1 MRNLDG
7 GYEFAN
13 RARAL
18 VAAALLAV
26 LAAGC
31 AVNPATGRREF
42 TLVTADQELA
52 IGRDGYGATVTE
64 YGKYDD
70 VALAAYVDTIGN
82 RLARASERPDL
93 QWHFTVLDDPMINAF
108 AMPGGYIYVTRG
120 ILAHLNS
127 EAQLAG
133 VLGHEIGHVTARHS
147 AKHITQQQIAG
158 LGMAVAGA
166 FSTTFQQYS
175 GAAQQALGLLMLKYS
190 RDDETQAD
198 ELGIRYATAAGYD
211 PREIP
216 ATYAMLKR
224 VSQRGGSSL
233 PFYLSTHPDPG
244 NREEHTAALAGQA
257 VAGKANLLVR
267 GHAYL
272 DHLRG
277 LVFGE
282 DPRGGWFDGARFTQ
296 PQMGFEMEFPAGWK
310 TQNGRAS
317 VAAAEPQQHGGMQ
330 LSLAGNAGTLTPS
343 DFVAGLR
350 RDGRIA
356 GAEGYGESIGGWPA
370 WVGRVTVP
378 AADGTASVLVA
389 AWVRLGPDRMLQ
401 FLGRGAATGDA
412 NERAI
417 VAAVRSMQPVRDVR
431 RANPE
436 PDRVRLKVASAAGT
450 FEALLAKLGGGALS
464 VEDASIL
471 NGVAVDETIGSGR
484 WLKVV
489 EAGHRR

>member
-1 MRNLDG
+1 MSELRA
-7 GYEFAN
+7 FAT
-13 RARAL
+13 
-18 VAAALLAV
+18 AV
-26 LAAGC
+26 LFATLAAGC

-42 TLVTADQELA
+42 TLVSAGQELA
-52 IGRDGYGATVTE
+52 IGHDGYAATVAE
-64 YGKYDD
+64 YGQYDD
-70 VALAAYVDTIGN
+70 VALAAYVDTVGHK
-82 RLARASERPDL
+82 LARVSERPDL
-93 QWHFTVLDDPMINAF
+93 EWHFTVLDDPMVNAF

-147 AKHITQQQIAG
+147 AKQLTQQQIAG

-166 FSTTFQQYS
+166 LSTTFQQYS
-175 GAAQQALGLLMLKYS
+175 GAAQQALGLLVLKYS

-216 ATYAMLKR
+216 GTYAMLKR

-244 NREEHTAALAGQA
+244 NREEHTGALAAAA
-257 VAGKANLLVR
+257 VAGRTNLLVR

-277 LVFGE
+277 LTFGE

-296 PQMGFEMEFPAGWK
+296 PRMGFEMDFPAGWK
-310 TQNGRAS
+310 IQNGRAG
-317 VAAAEPQQHGGMQ
+317 VAAAEPQQHGSMQ
-330 LSLAGNAGTLTPS
+330 LSLAGDAGTLAPAE
-343 DFVAGLR
+343 FVAALR

-356 GAEGYGESIGGWPA
+356 AAEGEGESIGGWPA
-370 WVGRVTVP
+370 WAGRVSVP
-378 AADGTASVLVA
+378 GASGASSVLVA
-389 AWVRLGPDRMLQ
+389 AWVRLAPDRMVQ
-401 FLGRGAATGDA
+401 FLGRGASSGDA
-412 NERAI
+412 NEREI
-417 VAAVRSMQPVRDVR
+417 VAAIRSLRPLRDPQ

-436 PDRVRLKVASAAGT
+436 PDRVRLRVSATAGP
-450 FEALLAKLGGGALS
+450 FQSLLAKFGGGALS
-464 VEDASIL
+464 PEDAAIV
-471 NGVAVDETIGSGR
+471 NGVAVEEGIAAGR
-484 WLKVV
+484 WLKIV
-489 EAGHRR
+489 EPGHRR